1 MGKNICKNIF
11 SKSRKDISNCI
22 KYLHKRALTDKNFK
36 IYTRVLI
43 NYKSKRF
50 RFFVFDIFMIKEI
63 SVMVAGVVSSGT
75 IKVGDSIIIKKPNGV
90 NIKSKIIDIEY
101 FKDNKVT
108 PGASIGL
115 FLDKVDIKTLETGDV
130 IEKKTL
136 FNIF

>member
-50 RFFVFDIFMIKEI
+50 RFFVFDIFMIKEV

-115 FLDKVDIKTLETGDV
+115 FLDKVDIKTLETGDIIV
-130 IEKKTL
+130 KKTL

>member
-50 RFFVFDIFMIKEI
+50 RFFVFDIFMIKEV

-101 FKDNKVT
+101 FKDNKVI